1 MQTLYE
7 SWQLRRQLVETSP
20 ARIPS
25 VMQEQRRIL
34 DWLLSRYGND
44 EASRAGAFFPARA
57 ELLLNRRVVVVHDH
71 IGRGTVSGT
80 RNVEEATHRASSIL
94 QRIARV
100 DPQASAQAPGH
111 RILSDPEPYAP
122 PTLPPAA
129 IAKGGIASEG
139 ISDVEPL
146 SVTFRQRLAWGR
158 ITTAIRAGEEPATI
172 VMRIRAALAL
182 GPTLPKIAVT
192 FLFEQCEKSEV
203 KNTAIADLLQQCNN
217 ASVPAYAMIAWRNR
231 LVAYATGDPVG
242 NVLRQT
248 FLKPELRKITLDLL
262 RPYLADVN
270 AVVRIHTVRL
280 LRELGSLHDVGL
292 LLDLCSL
299 PAQPDEAAGERAELL
314 AAAAHLSGMP
324 SEQVQRDAVS
334 AN

>member
-20 ARIPS
+20 ARIAS

-44 EASRAGAFFPARA
+44 EVSRAGAFFPARS
-57 ELLLNRRVVVVHDH
+57 ELLLHRRTVVVHDH

-80 RNVEEATHRASSIL
+80 RNVDDATHRASSIL
-94 QRIARV
+94 QRISRV

-111 RILSDPEPYAP
+111 GIFSDPEPLAP
-122 PTLPPAA
+122 PTLPRAE

-139 ISDVEPL
+139 NSDAEPVSL
-146 SVTFRQRLAWGR
+146 TFRQRLAWGR
-158 ITTAIRAGEEPATI
+158 IITAIRACEETPTI
-172 VMRIRAALAL
+172 LMRIRAALAL
-182 GPTLPKIAVT
+182 GPTLPKLAVT
-192 FLFEQCEKSEV
+192 FLFEQCEKPFM
-203 KNTAIADLLQQCNN
+203 KNTAVAELLQQCNN
-217 ASVPAYAMIAWRNR
+217 ATVPAFAVIAWRNR
-231 LVAYATGDPVG
+231 LAAFATGDPVG
-242 NVLRQT
+242 AVLRQT

-270 AVVRIHTVRL
+270 AIVRVHTVRL
-280 LRELGSLHDVGL
+280 IRELGSLHDVGL

-299 PAQPDEAAGERAELL
+299 PTQADEAENERAELL
-314 AAAAHLSGMP
+314 EAAAHLSGIP
-324 SEQVQRDAVS
+324 SEQVQRDAPS